1 MDNNFNFIDFNIIKP
16 TKNYIEMLKDI
27 KLKTILTDTS
37 STISQEEKDKI
48 IKYVND
54 YIEKNYTKY
63 NLIIFN
69 KIILGA
75 YCIDSYNDGLLLDE
89 IYIFPDY
96 RNKGIAS
103 KVIINMQNTS
113 NENIYLWVYKSNKVA
128 FNLYTKLGFHI
139 EDETETRYLMKYNK
153 EIKNRI

>member
-1 MDNNFNFIDFNIIKP
+1 MDNNFNFIDFN
-16 TKNYIEMLKDI
+16 TKKKKKNDIEMLKDI

-75 YCIDSYNDGLLLDE
+75 YCIDSYNDGLLLD
-89 IYIFPDY
+89 
-96 RNKGIAS
+96 
-103 KVIINMQNTS
+103 
-113 NENIYLWVYKSNKVA
+113 
-128 FNLYTKLGFHI
+128 
-139 EDETETRYLMKYNK
+139 
-153 EIKNRI
+153 

>member
-1 MDNNFNFIDFNIIKP
+1 MYNNFNFIDFNTTKP
-16 TKNYIEMLKDI
+16 TKNDIEMLKDI

>member
-1 MDNNFNFIDFNIIKP
+1 
-16 TKNYIEMLKDI
+16 MLKDI

-89 IYIFPDY
+89 IYIF
-96 RNKGIAS
+96 
-103 KVIINMQNTS
+103 
-113 NENIYLWVYKSNKVA
+113 
-128 FNLYTKLGFHI
+128 
-139 EDETETRYLMKYNK
+139 
-153 EIKNRI
+153 